1 MEKQEKTET
10 VEEKEPYWDLVDKK
24 AEQNNTIDLD
34 AYAKGVQDGVKWQA
48 ERLYSEDDMRRA
60 YSYGMFA
67 VTTGRNFKDWFINY
81 KSK

>member
-10 VEEKEPYWDLVDKK
+10 VDKTLEEAAQNESEYLSDWEDKDIYK
-24 AEQNNTIDLD
+24 RGFIDG
-34 AYAKGVQDGVKWQA
+34 AKYQA
-48 ERLYSEDDMRRA
+48 ERMYTEDDMRRA

>member
-1 MEKQEKTET
+1 MEKQEKTEI
-10 VEEKEPYWDLVDKK
+10 VEKTLEESAKEYASYNFDSSFLDIDDHFIAGAKYQSEKLF
-24 AEQNNTIDLD
+24 T
-34 AYAKGVQDGVKWQA
+34 
-48 ERLYSEDDMRRA
+48 EDDMRRA

>member
-1 MEKQEKTET
+1 MEKQEKIET
-10 VEEKEPYWDLVDKK
+10 VEIVNKDQEQTEKLF
-24 AEQNNTIDLD
+24 T
-34 AYAKGVQDGVKWQA
+34 
-48 ERLYSEDDMRRA
+48 EDDMRRA

>member
-1 MEKQEKTET
+1 MENQEKIET
-10 VEEKEPYWDLVDKK
+10 VEIVSKDHEPGEKLF
-24 AEQNNTIDLD
+24 T
-34 AYAKGVQDGVKWQA
+34 
-48 ERLYSEDDMRRA
+48 EDDMRRA